1 MNSVN
6 LIGSIVSDPVLTVD
20 REGRP
25 ECSMQ
30 VEVPR
35 RDLSANPLPGVIYV
49 DVTTFGLQ
57 ASRSA
62 ESLAAGDLIGI
73 SGSLERDD
81 SLDGRGPRRSRWEV
95 HAHQIDLIDVS
106 LRDGGRGDIAP
117 PPIGSG

>member
-1 MNSVN
+1 VNSVN
-6 LIGSIVSDPVLTVD
+6 LIGSIVSDPLLTVD
-20 REGRP
+20 REGRH

-35 RDLSANPLPGVIYV
+35 RDLSGNPLPGVIYV
-49 DVTTFGLQ
+49 DVTSFGLQ
-57 ASRSA
+57 ARRSA

-95 HAHQIDLIDVS
+95 HAHQIDLIDMS
-106 LRDGGRGDIAP
+106 LRDGGGGDLAP
-117 PPIGSG
+117 PPIGSD